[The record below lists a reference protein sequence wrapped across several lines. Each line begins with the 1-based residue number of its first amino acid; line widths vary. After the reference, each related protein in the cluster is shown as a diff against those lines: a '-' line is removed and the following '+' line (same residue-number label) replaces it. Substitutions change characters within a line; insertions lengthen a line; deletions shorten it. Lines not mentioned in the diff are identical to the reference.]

1 MLRGMVPVES
11 KFFQLASGVPFGLN
25 VPMKFA
31 SEHSKLGRGV
41 ALVVA
46 SLLIPPLFAACGSG
60 GSGPATTGNA
70 SIKNENN
77 YTVTSKLTIPVA
89 PTAPG
94 ANLTTCWTMLKTDLL
109 GHPVD
114 STSTTTNIESVN
126 FLQVVKLTQEQI
138 AAEFAAG
145 TFDTSTSVKLVRSF
159 RVDDAPKGTTCAALS
174 AFHSGQDYLGPQD
187 YVVPTD
193 PNTNYLLLFAHGV
206 VPGQGTKTMTF
217 IAPTTGSA
225 VSEVDAPEGK
235 PLLQFAADLDKP
247 KVNIPAAGPWVI
259 EWSQLTQDGMRGDVI
274 YQNIDS
280 LLLGFYP
287 GMGVADLQAQ
297 ALDYDRIPTATIYHV
312 AILDGARSVDL
323 ATAQTDAGQAFS
335 GFSQTNGVWAVAL
348 QCSTCYL
355 PSPIAVVILNPS

>member
-145 TFDTSTSVKLVRSF
+145 TFDSNSSVKLVRSF
-159 RVDDAPKGTTCAALS
+159 RVADAPGTTCAALS
-174 AFHSGQDYLGPQD
+174 AFHTGQDYLGPQD

-247 KVNIPAAGPWVI
+247 KVNIPAGGPWVI
-259 EWSQLTQDGMRGDVI
+259 EWSQLTQDGMGGDVI